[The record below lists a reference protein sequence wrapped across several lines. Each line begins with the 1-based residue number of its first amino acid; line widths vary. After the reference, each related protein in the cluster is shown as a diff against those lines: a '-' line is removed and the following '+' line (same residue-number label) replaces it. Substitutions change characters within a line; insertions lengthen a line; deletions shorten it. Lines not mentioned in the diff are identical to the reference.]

1 MVKKVFSVNILYFD
15 LGSGADYVYHGQ
27 MDFRGLHTEDKLR
40 LSELQ
45 KRDYSKTYPGELF
58 PEVYLIKVNNFNDIS
73 KDTLDEWIYFLKHT
87 ELPEDFKAKG
97 LTNVAKSLNLNK
109 MDTATQKEYADY
121 LKNIRLT
128 QKNIESIQKKSML
141 EGKIEVILRGFDSG
155 LSISVLSEITQMSE
169 EEVTEILRKNHK
181 L

>member
-1 MVKKVFSVNILYFD
+1 MKIDSILEPQSNKSSFDDKYNQVDVLCQNSHGEIIYIEIQFYDEPDYFHRIIYSTSKIISDYIKEGQEYEMVKKVFSVNILYID

-45 KRDYSKTYPGELF
+45 KRNYSKTYPGELF

-87 ELPEDFKAKG
+87 E
-97 LTNVAKSLNLNK
+97 
-109 MDTATQKEYADY
+109 
-121 LKNIRLT
+121 
-128 QKNIESIQKKSML
+128 
-141 EGKIEVILRGFDSG
+141 
-155 LSISVLSEITQMSE
+155 
-169 EEVTEILRKNHK
+169 
-181 L
+181 